1 LSPWITQ
8 SLEIFMAIHQLIA
21 ITSKTY
27 LKNDAS
33 ASENIATQKVKNL
46 LEWLEIQPP
55 IYMYFLLKWL

>member
-1 LSPWITQ
+1 
-8 SLEIFMAIHQLIA
+8 MAIHQLIA